1 MSATQTGAQVLVGA
15 GPDGFL
21 PPKTLALGHNMGLG
35 WFRKVRIMRR
45 DPTLAFLG
53 EMFAAPI
60 LSSEWSVSCDDE
72 EKYGDAVDR
81 IKESTLPFREKLL
94 EDAIRGL
101 MDFGWQPFEI
111 VKEQHSDG
119 TFYIEKYKALLQDL
133 TSIVVDWN
141 GDLVG
146 LRNMATYSYV
156 NVNPVFLYRGECLVM
171 YRDVEGTNWYGEA
184 VMRRAERPYDSW
196 LESDD
201 AARRFDNKMAG
212 AHWVVYY
219 PIGTSL
225 YKGQEDVDNFIIAN
239 DILAALSSSGKVAVP
254 STILRTIDDLSTG
267 VSPNTSAWRIELL
280 SASVVQASFVDRGRY
295 LDSLKSRAVGI
306 PERASLEGQF
316 GTKAEAEAH
325 ADFAI
330 DNVERFHR
338 VIVHLLN
345 QQAVNV
351 LLELNHGPSYK
362 NKVYIKPAPL
372 SDAKRAFLKQLY
384 MAHIGTESG
393 QAEETDLVDYSAIRD
408 QLDIPIKSQPGVG
421 HVVGPAGQS
430 TVRRLPNGEQEPEEG
445 DVGPGGVGDVPRPEV
460 VPRGRRQRRPV
471 TADK

>member
-1 MSATQTGAQVLVGA
+1 MGATQTGAQILVGA

-21 PPKTLALGHNMGLG
+21 PPKALALGHNMGRG
-35 WFRKVRIMRR
+35 WFRKVRQMRR
-45 DPTLAFLG
+45 DATLGFLR

-60 LSSEWSVSCDDE
+60 LASEWSVDCDDR
-72 EKYGDAVDR
+72 EKYGDAIER
-81 IKESTLPFREKLL
+81 IKESTLPHREKFL

-119 TFYIEKYKALLQDL
+119 TFYIEQFKALLQDL
-133 TSIVVDWN
+133 TQIVVDYN
-141 GDLVG
+141 GALVG
-146 LRNMATYSYV
+146 LRNEASYSYV
-156 NVNPVFLYRGECLVM
+156 NANPIFLYRGECVVL
-171 YRDVEGTNWYGEA
+171 YREVEGTNWYGEA

-196 LESDD
+196 QESDD
-201 AARRFDNKMAG
+201 AARRFDAKMAG

-219 PIGTSL
+219 PIGTSM
-225 YKGQEDVDNFIIAN
+225 YNGVETDNYLIAK

-254 STILRTIDDLSTG
+254 STVLKTIDDMTLGSG
-267 VSPNTSAWRIELL
+267 AANASAWRIELL

-295 LDSLKSRAVGI
+295 LDSLKSRAIGI

-338 VIVHLLN
+338 IIVNLLN

-351 LLELNHGPSYK
+351 MLELNHGPNYK
-362 NKVYIKPAPL
+362 NKVRVKPAPL

-393 QAEETDLVDYSAIRD
+393 QAEETELVDYDTIRD
-408 QLDIPIKSQPGVG
+408 ELDIPIRKSPGIG
-421 HVVGPAGQS
+421 HVAGPVSQGQAQELQDAEERKVGASPGSDTAGDGQVS
-430 TVRRLPNGEQEPEEG
+430 G
-445 DVGPGGVGDVPRPEV
+445 
-460 VPRGRRQRRPV
+460 
-471 TADK
+471 